1 VRRAS
6 RRGQNSADR
15 YVMLGCGREM
25 QGFEEG
31 LLRGW

>member
-1 VRRAS
+1 MIGAGS
-6 RRGQNSADR
+6 GGEADR